1 MRKVVAYLASAFFF
15 TALTIAPANAH
26 SELLSI
32 NPAEDSI
39 STSAPTKVVL
49 TFSEKIS
56 PVGYGLTVT
65 APDGARVDLGAPKV
79 VNATLS
85 VNLGPL
91 SLNGHY
97 TVNYRVVSADGHP
110 VEESSGFYILIP
122 ALAATAKAKIEVKGE
137 GETGIDR
144 GEGRSSGAENL
155 ATALYILGGVLLG
168 GAGLYWYR
176 RRHNR

>member
-1 MRKVVAYLASAFFF
+1 M
-15 TALTIAPANAH
+15 
-26 SELLSI
+26 

-49 TFSEKIS
+49 TFNEKIS
-56 PVGYGLTVT
+56 PAGVGITVT

-79 VNATLS
+79 ANTILS
-85 VNLGPL
+85 VGLGPI

-110 VEESSGFYILIP
+110 VEESAGFDILIP

-137 GETGIDR
+137 GETGIDH
-144 GEGRSSGAENL
+144 GEGRSSGQKNL
-155 ATALYILGGVLLG
+155 TTALYLLGGVIVG
-168 GAGLYWYR
+168 GAFFYWYR
-176 RRHNR
+176 RRQRIH